1 MAHIL
6 RLFIRDHAAKIV
18 DTVFLSTDDRRK
30 LDNKTCFRKMYIQKA
45 CGATDDASDYESRK
59 CRFGSC
65 QAQKRSFHSI
75 AFGETEQD
83 YPVDRHQKVFTAT
96 RHELINQE
104 QGQQINGR
112 QKSKVPRAWAGKL
125 PQNNRNSLRGASD

>member
-1 MAHIL
+1 MCGKTTL
-6 RLFIRDHAAKIV
+6 LMNGSHAAFVLSRSCSKNV
-18 DTVFLSTDDRRK
+18 DSVSLSTDDRRK
-30 LDNKTCFRKMYIQKA
+30 LDNKTCVRKMYIQKA

-65 QAQKRSFHSI
+65 QARKRSFYSI

-96 RHELINQE
+96 RHELINQR
-104 QGQQINGR
+104 GY
-112 QKSKVPRAWAGKL
+112 
-125 PQNNRNSLRGASD
+125 SLYFSDES